1 MARRGKGTASPF
13 HKQER
18 QVRQGVA
25 DRVATDL
32 LRLIASG
39 EFKAG
44 ERLPGERQLADKMNV
59 SRVSVRAALQRLKA
73 QGFVTAVQGGGTRVV
88 SGAGGADPALA
99 ELVRLDRGS
108 LQELAEMRLILEVWA
123 ARRAAVHATAEQIRE
138 IRRILDEME
147 RVDHQDATKAQL
159 DVAFHMAVANASGSV
174 VYRHLLSL
182 IRATLTEMLTYHRYE
197 LFGTNWDDLEV
208 LRQHR
213 AIADAVAA
221 RDPEGA
227 ASAMERHLGW
237 VLQRYRQA
245 CGTPPPRP

>member
-1 MARRGKGTASPF
+1 MR
-13 HKQER
+13 E
-18 QVRQGVA
+18 GVA

-44 ERLPGERQLADKMNV
+44 ERLPGERQLADMMNV

-73 QGFVTAVQGGGTRVV
+73 QGFVSAVQGGGTRVV

-108 LQELAEMRLILEVWA
+108 LQELAEMRLILESWA
-123 ARRAAVHATAEQIRE
+123 ARRAAEHATDADLAEID
-138 IRRILDEME
+138 RILAEME
-147 RVDHQDATKAQL
+147 QCGPEDADKARL
-159 DVAFHMAVANASGSV
+159 DVAFHMAIAGASGSV

-197 LFGTNWDDLEV
+197 LFGSNWDDLEV

-213 AIADAVAA
+213 AIAAAIAA
-221 RDPEGA
+221 RDPKA
-227 ASAMERHLGW
+227 AAAEMEQHLDW

-245 CGTPPPRP
+245 CGDHAPSRR

>member
-1 MARRGKGTASPF
+1 
-13 HKQER
+13 
-18 QVRQGVA
+18 VRKGVA

-32 LRLIASG
+32 LRLIAGG

-44 ERLPGERQLADKMNV
+44 ERLPGERQLADMMNV

-73 QGFVTAVQGGGTRVV
+73 QGFVSAVQGGGTRVV
-88 SGAGGADPALA
+88 SGAGGTDPALA

-123 ARRAAVHATAEQIRE
+123 ARRAAEHATDADLTE
-138 IRRILDEME
+138 IDRILGEME
-147 RVDHQDATKAQL
+147 RCEPEDAAKAEL
-159 DVAFHMAVANASGSV
+159 DVAFHLAVASAAGSI

-197 LFGTNWDDLEV
+197 LFGSNWDDLEV

-213 AIADAVAA
+213 AIAAAIAA
-221 RDPEGA
+221 RDPQA
-227 ASAMERHLGW
+227 AAAAMEHHLGW

-245 CGTPPPRP
+245 CGDRPPSRR